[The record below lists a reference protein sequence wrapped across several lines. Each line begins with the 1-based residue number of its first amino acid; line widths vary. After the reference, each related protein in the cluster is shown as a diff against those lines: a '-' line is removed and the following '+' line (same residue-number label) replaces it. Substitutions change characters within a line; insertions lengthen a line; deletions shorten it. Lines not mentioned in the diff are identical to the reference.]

1 MANEY
6 AVIHVA
12 TNVSVEKEEKRQ
24 ARLKKKKQQEFKQLA
39 SKTTTLTIATASL
52 VNSAVGSYTGNRMR
66 QSNTQVILGAS
77 ALAVGMFFNPVAS
90 AITATTI
97 VMKGLIDE
105 HIRTINSQQEG
116 NYRRSYKGNMTT
128 SGSRWKGGS

>member
-24 ARLKKKKQQEFKQLA
+24 ARLKKKREAQYKHLIMKSTALNV
-39 SKTTTLTIATASL
+39 ATASV

-66 QSNTQVILGAS
+66 QSNTQAVLGAS
-77 ALAVGMFFNPVAS
+77 ALVLGAMYNPIAS
-90 AITATTI
+90 AITATTV
-97 VMKGLIDE
+97 VMKGLVNE
-105 HIRTINSQQEG
+105 QIRSINSQQEG